1 MAKAKKKVARKKAPA
16 KKKTHWHRKS
26 SDDDTGGGRGLW
38 SGNISFGLISIPVK
52 LVSAREQSD
61 LRFTMLDPKNLS
73 PVGYKYY
80 NKSTGKELSRGD
92 TVKAFEHKKGSYVIM
107 TDADFKKAN
116 PEATQTIDIENFVEL
131 TEIDPVFFE
140 KAYYLTPRKGGEK
153 AYHLL
158 CAALE
163 KSQKVAIAKIVLHTK
178 QHLVAVMPRGSYL
191 LLELLHFAED
201 VKELRDLETISA
213 GSAKAMSREVE
224 MAEKL
229 IEDMT
234 SKWKPEQYK
243 DTYRE
248 DVMKMV
254 QKKVKSGKATEIT
267 KDYKEKESE
276 PTGQVLDLMPLLKK
290 SLQTKKRTSTAQKS
304 RRVAM
309 H

>member
-1 MAKAKKKVARKKAPA
+1 MAKAKKKVTRKKATA

-26 SDDDTGGGRGLW
+26 ADDDAGGGRGLW

-52 LVSAREQSD
+52 LISAREQSD

-131 TEIDPVFFE
+131 SEIDPVFFE

-201 VKELRDLETISA
+201 VKELRDLSDLSLGA
-213 GSAKAMSREVE
+213 SKAISREVE

-267 KDYKEKESE
+267 KDYAEKDSE

-290 SLQTKKRTSTAQKS
+290 SLESKKRSSSAGKS